1 MEVDE
6 EKRGK
11 VKTTS
16 FLERCAG
23 RSLCGGSTS
32 ESKVTRRMGIGSI
45 GSMLLPCH
53 PGGESVF
60 FLFNGVRKQKRSTAG
75 PASQASL
82 RSAAEEHQ
90 TWPSFGVGAL
100 LVVVVWLMDDQLI
113 DWRYDDGLLQEGSDR
128 VYKRTKK
135 KCGFRGFHT
144 SCSGSQM
151 NPSMG
156 TALERACSLFIFF
169 NQR

>member
-1 MEVDE
+1 MDVDE

-53 PGGESVF
+53 PGGESVL
-60 FLFNGVRKQKRSTAG
+60 FLFNGVRKQKRATAG

-113 DWRYDDGLLQEGSDR
+113 DWRYDDGLLQEES
-128 VYKRTKK
+128 
-135 KCGFRGFHT
+135 
-144 SCSGSQM
+144 
-151 NPSMG
+151 
-156 TALERACSLFIFF
+156 E
-169 NQR
+169 